1 MKEYSGEE
9 QQKIIDKNVKGIH
22 EYNKKHP
29 IHMKSTPRSKALK
42 RGTSDGHMVE
52 HEKKERYLTGKGKIV
67 SKKTYQKGLEF
78 PS

>member
-1 MKEYSGEE
+1 MKEYRGEE

-42 RGTSDGHMVE
+42 G
-52 HEKKERYLTGKGKIV
+52 EKSKSWMDSGLTGTFDRKSAERRI
-67 SKKTYQKGLEF
+67 KKTGSVL
-78 PS
+78 